1 MTSMI
6 GVRCAVVCPSA
17 SSISPCTCGSTSIDP
32 NGLYLNCAKLGLS
45 DSQMSSI
52 LDVLLNSNGTS
63 PLVHLDASSNNLKKI
78 PSQISKF
85 NSIQRISLDIN
96 QISSIPSDAFNF
108 PSETY
113 YVEIYLDFNQ
123 ITSIAP
129 NTFSQGDNNKF
140 NSIFS
145 ICAILFWDYFINFIL
160 FLQAIIQSSNWPT
173 TNWRNSIRMSLKRR
187 WRIWLDQIAYT
198 MAYTS
203 EGVYIINIKAIN
215 QSSIHKLF
223 IF

>member
-63 PLVHLDASSNNLKKI
+63 PLVKIDASSNNLKEI

-85 NSIQRISLDIN
+85 NSIQKIDL
-96 QISSIPSDAFNF
+96 SS
-108 PSETY
+108 
-113 YVEIYLDFNQ
+113 NQ
-123 ITSIAP
+123 ITSIPSGAFSFSSATSVYIYLQSNQITSIEP

-140 NSIFS
+140 NSLFS

-160 FLQAIIQSSNWPT
+160 FLQANLNSSTWPIT
-173 TNWRNSIRMSLKRR
+173 HWRNSIRMSSKRR
-187 WRIWLDQIAYT
+187 WRIWSVPTA
-198 MAYTS
+198 
-203 EGVYIINIKAIN
+203 INITYP
-215 QSSIHKLF
+215 SEEVKL
-223 IF
+223 IIKQ